1 MDKYLLSIL
10 QEVNTIIIPGL
21 GALTLV
27 NAEKGEY
34 MFMSFL
40 KHDDGQLAAYIAEK
54 EGKDENEAKNI
65 ISKYVREIL
74 ATLDKG
80 ESYDMFQFGSFQK
93 DESGDVSF
101 INWSELGDS
110 ATIAQTKEEP
120 IIEEPI
126 PEIETSTEEITK
138 PEPEIIEPVT
148 DSVDAN
154 VTEVL
159 ESEQASEAEE
169 DDPPYEEAHEALSSL
184 LPSNEEIKE
193 EVSPVEN
200 TEEPA
205 IPQAEESRKLT
216 IVEKEEIDKGKRKI
230 EELKAKKEQK
240 PNRRKKGVGFYILI
254 LLLLA
259 LATGGTLFG
268 INYQEWKQHIP
279 FLADK
284 QEKVEVENTQ
294 KEQMEEMLGLDKKD
308 EEAQLDL
315 EEPSS
320 EEEVIEEVEEEVQ
333 EPEKVKEVVKT
344 PPPANST
351 ATFHAI
357 AGAFASKEN
366 ADRISSKLQGQGY
379 PAFVSQRGAMFWV
392 SMKQFNSQAEA
403 SAAMAELKSVAPKVW
418 LFAGNLN

>member
-27 NAEKGEY
+27 NADKGEY

-74 ATLDKG
+74 ATIDKG
-80 ESYDMFQFGSFQK
+80 ESYDMFQFGSFRK
-93 DESGDVSF
+93 DESGEVSF
-101 INWSELGDS
+101 VNWNEISDGEETPQ
-110 ATIAQTKEEP
+110 AKEET
-120 IIEEPI
+120 IIETPT
-126 PEIETSTEEITK
+126 PVIETSTAEIAE
-138 PEPEIIEPVT
+138 PEPEIVEPESIT
-148 DSVDAN
+148 LVDNEIDVSENTAE
-154 VTEVL
+154 TE
-159 ESEQASEAEE
+159 ED

-184 LPSNEEIKE
+184 MPSNDEIKE
-193 EVSPVEN
+193 EEKPVEKV
-200 TEEPA
+200 EEPV

-216 IVEKEEIDKGKRKI
+216 IVEKEEINKGKKKI
-230 EELKAKKEQK
+230 EELKAKKDQK
-240 PNRRKKGVGFYILI
+240 PPRKKKGAGFYILI

-284 QEKVEVENTQ
+284 KEKVEVENTQ
-294 KEQMEEMLGLDKKD
+294 KEQMEEMLGLDKEE
-308 EEAQLDL
+308 EEAEENV
-315 EEPSS
+315 EEPTS

-357 AGAFASKEN
+357 AGAFSSKDN
-366 ADRISSKLQGQGY
+366 ADRLSSKLQGQGY
-379 PAFVSQRGAMFWV
+379 PAFVSQRGAMYWV
-392 SMKQFNSQAEA
+392 SMKQFNSKDEA
-403 SAAMAELKSVAPKVW
+403 SSAMAELKVVTPSVW